1 MEEDRVVTSK
11 ELKEDTF
18 EKTIRPDSLDEY
30 IGQEDVKNNINVFI
44 KSAIMRSES
53 LDHVLLYGPPGLGK
67 TTLATIIANELGS
80 NLKTASG
87 PSIEKSGDLAAILS
101 SIEPNDVLFID
112 EIHRIPRYI
121 EEILYPA
128 MEDFS
133 LDIIIGNDGSSRN
146 IKINLPP
153 FTLVGA
159 TTRAGDLSSPLRD
172 RFGIVCKLNYY
183 NEEELFKIIKRTSRV
198 LDTNIDDDAA
208 IELAKRSRGT
218 PRIANRLFKRVRDY
232 ALVEGKGYIDLS
244 IMKTALNRLKV
255 DKLGLDETDYNLLK
269 SIIEKFNGGPVGIDA
284 IANSIGEEATTIE
297 DVYEPY
303 LLQTGL
309 LKRTTRGRMVTE
321 KGIEHIKNMENK

>member
-198 LDTNIDDDAA
+198 LDTNIYDDAA

-255 DKLGLDETDYNLLK
+255 DELGLDETDYNLLK